1 MLLEKY
7 RSSRPE
13 VFCKK
18 DVLRNFAK
26 FIAKHLYLSLF
37 FSYRPRPATLLKK
50 RLWQWCFPV
59 NFVKFLRTLF
69 YIQHLWWLLLKNI
82 HHNLNWET
90 RKITGC
96 KSLRVHCWEINR
108 VTIEKVKR
116 KIDHRHQN
124 VLIRISLRSK
134 FLQAILI
141 FWNKLSKK
149 RILLVENR
157 KKWLSLL
164 NSSYSSWF
172 KNRQLW
178 FFGPNLSR
186 KGISSLKQIK
196 WTPPLHS
203 A

>member
-1 MLLEKY
+1 MVIYIFSLFEWKNMHLHQRCSMKKGALLEISQNWQENTCV
-7 RSSRPE
+7 RVS
-13 VFCKK
+13 
-18 DVLRNFAK
+18 
-26 FIAKHLYLSLF
+26 I
-37 FSYRPRPATLLKK
+37 LLKK

-116 KIDHRHQN
+116 KTDHRHQN